1 MTHYSRVIQGIS
13 NYIDAELVSKMAGSW
28 KAWAL
33 GSAAGVAMAK
43 AESIFRMMAGNPV
56 AAALGIIDGENVNVD
71 VIMAE
76 LRKQAQRGAATLN
89 IPLIG
94 PITFNASDVDAL
106 DRHIKGA

>member
-1 MTHYSRVIQGIS
+1 MIHYSRVIQGITR
-13 NYIDAELVSKMAGSW
+13 YIDAELVSKMAGSW

-33 GSAAGVAMAK
+33 GSAAGIAMTK
-43 AESIFRMMAGNPV
+43 AENLFRMIAGNPV
-56 AAALGIIDGENVNVD
+56 AAALGVIDGENVNVD

-76 LRKQAQRGAATLN
+76 LRKQAQRGTATLD